1 MIFHRLRNAPGFVAA
16 IFRMSKLIWQAQPAC
31 FVGLIVLKVLQGLV
45 PLATAWLTKLL
56 FDLLARSLQGGG
68 IASFPRELL
77 LLLAAQAGL
86 SLMNQTISPVQ
97 QYLNQVLEHQLTL
110 KIKTSIYEK
119 TTRLVGLTYFED
131 SRFHDT
137 IQLAAQRAQQGPSQ
151 ALNILM
157 TLGQNAVTLLSFLGV
172 LIAFSPLLAIAIGLT
187 VLPQFYAQ
195 MKLGRQRFKL
205 AFDNSRKER
214 RANYYGHILTG
225 IPFAK
230 EVRLFNLGE
239 HFLHAFVHLS
249 QEIQQTRR
257 SQQQREM
264 RWQIALNAL
273 SGIVASGAFAV
284 VVFRAFAGHLS
295 LGDITLYIYAV
306 MSVQSALT
314 SIVFALSQINESMLF
329 YNQYTTL
336 LALPQSLP
344 PQVRPVPPLKSGI
357 EFCNISFRYGE
368 QHSWVLRHFNL
379 SIPAGQC
386 VALVG
391 LNGAG
396 KTTLVKLLT
405 RLYDP
410 TEGQILWDGIDIR
423 ELNPTD
429 LRGHVG
435 TIFQDFVRY
444 ALTAYE
450 NIGLGDITNIK
461 HNGAVHQAAIKAG
474 VHETIEG
481 LPQGYETILS
491 HWLGENDAGVD
502 LSGGEW
508 QKIALARMF
517 MRNADLLILDEPT
530 AALDAQ
536 AEYELHSRFV
546 ELVAERTSLLITHR
560 FSTVRMA
567 DAIAVLENGQ
577 IMEHGSH
584 SELVALK
591 GTYAQLYKM
600 QAERYQ

>member
-1 MIFHRLRNAPGFVAA
+1 MIFHRLKNAHGFVAA
-16 IFRMSKLIWQAQPAC
+16 IFKMSQLIWQAQPAC
-31 FVGLIVLKVLQGLV
+31 FVGLIVLKALQGLM

-68 IASFPRELL
+68 TASLPQGLL

-86 SLMNQTISPVQ
+86 SLMSQAISPVQ
-97 QYLNQVLEHQLTL
+97 QYLHRELEHQLSL
-110 KIKTSIYEK
+110 EIQTSIYEK
-119 TTRLVGLTYFED
+119 ISRLDGLTYFED

-151 ALNILM
+151 ALNVLM

-172 LIAFSPLLAIAIGLT
+172 LIAFNPLLALAIGLT

-195 MKLGRQRFKL
+195 IKLGRQRFQL

-214 RANYYGHILTG
+214 RATYYSYILTG

-230 EVRLFNLGE
+230 EVRLFNLGAY
-239 HFLHAFVHLS
+239 FLQAFVRLS
-249 QEIQQTRR
+249 QEIYYSQR
-257 SQQQREM
+257 SQQHREM

-273 SGIVASGAFAV
+273 SGIVSSGAFVIV
-284 VVFRAFAGHLS
+284 VLRAFTGHLS

-306 MSVQSALT
+306 MSVQGTLIG
-314 SIVFALSQINESMLF
+314 IVFALSQINESVLF

-336 LALPQSLP
+336 LALPQPLP
-344 PQVRPVPPLKSGI
+344 SQVHPVPPLKSGI
-357 EFCNISFRYGE
+357 EFCNVSFRYGE
-368 QHSWVLRHFNL
+368 HHSWVLRHFNL

-410 TEGQILWDGIDIR
+410 TEGYILWDGIDIR
-423 ELNPTD
+423 ELDLTD

-450 NIGLGDITNIK
+450 NIGLGDIINMK
-461 HNGAVHQAAIKAG
+461 HSSIVQQAAIKAG
-474 VHETIEG
+474 IHEAIQG

-491 HWLGENDAGVD
+491 YWLGEKNTGGD

-517 MRNADLLILDEPT
+517 MRHADLLILDEPT

-536 AEYELHSRFV
+536 AENELHSRFV

-567 DAIAVLENGQ
+567 TAIAVLENGQ
-577 IMEHGSH
+577 IIEHGSH
-584 SELVALK
+584 RELVALQ
-591 GTYAQLYKM
+591 GTYAQLYNM